1 MALQVVEEALLLL
14 NVAPTLFTFTEE
26 IVLVLLDAFPDTAT
40 LAFVVVEL
48 LAGEEIITT
57 GAACT
62 ANAIDANKK
71 TAVKDFDMKMSLLKF
86 L

>member
-14 NVAPTLFTFTEE
+14 SVATTLFTFTEE

-48 LAGEEIITT
+48 LVGEEIITT
-57 GAACT
+57 GAAC
-62 ANAIDANKK
+62 AAIAKDANKK
-71 TAVKDFDMKMSLLKF
+71 KAVKDFDIKMSLLKT